1 MDLVL
6 AHQSPRPA
14 TEVGISAEP
23 HGGSVGEVE
32 ININLKP
39 YLSPPPHHLPPPPA
53 TPSIGRSPVCQGQH
67 AAAGKAEPS
76 RRFELLRWGQMQMA
90 VLVDLFL
97 VISTLTITQQLT
109 RM

>member
-6 AHQSPRPA
+6 GEQSPRAA

-39 YLSPPPHHLPPPPA
+39 YLSHLPPPPSA
-53 TPSIGRSPVCQGQH
+53 DLLSAKANTALLQEPNL
-67 AAAGKAEPS
+67 AGD
-76 RRFELLRWGQMQMA
+76 FELLRWGQMQMA

-97 VISTLTITQQLT
+97 VISTLTIT
-109 RM
+109 